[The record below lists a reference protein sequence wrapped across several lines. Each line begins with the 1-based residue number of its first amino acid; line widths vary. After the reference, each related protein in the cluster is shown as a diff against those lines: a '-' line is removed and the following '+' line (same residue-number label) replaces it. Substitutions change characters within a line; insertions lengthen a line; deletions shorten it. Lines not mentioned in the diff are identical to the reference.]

1 MSAKQRR
8 KKKRRRPGASGE
20 LPGDVIILPD
30 LTYEIT
36 DEPIRDGST
45 KEPPDEICDILEE
58 LHEKI
63 QDRPG
68 EALPDL
74 LKLKKRYGNV
84 PVIFNCLFHAYVGT
98 GDMESAEAVNREC
111 LARFPEY
118 LFGRV
123 NYAMICL
130 RKGEYAKVP
139 GIFEHKFDLK
149 ELYPRRSVFHISEF
163 TYFTGAI
170 AMYLVATGEVEM
182 ARKCYRDIRKIAPGY
197 PMTRELKK
205 VLYPGVLGWILE
217 KLDARER
224 ASGRG
229 M

>member
-1 MSAKQRR
+1 MSAKHR
-8 KKKRRRPGASGE
+8 KKKRRRAGASGE
-20 LPGDVIILPD
+20 LPGNVIILPD

-36 DEPIRDGST
+36 DEPIRDGSI

-68 EALPDL
+68 EALPEL
-74 LKLKKRYGNV
+74 LKLKKRYVNV
-84 PVIFNCLFHAYVGT
+84 PVIYNFLFHAYVGT
-98 GDMESAEAVNREC
+98 GDVESAESVNREC

-123 NYAMICL
+123 NYAIICL

-170 AMYLVATGEVEM
+170 AMYFVATGEREM
-182 ARKCYRDIRKIAPGY
+182 ARKLYREMKKIAPDH
-197 PMTRELKK
+197 PMIRELRRMI
-205 VLYPGVLGWILE
+205 YPGMLGWVLE
-217 KLDARER
+217 KLDCRLNN
-224 ASGRG
+224 GK
-229 M
+229 